1 MKHIIYFNPLPP
13 HGGRLFTSVMVD
25 IILYISI
32 HSLRMEG
39 DADAVFIFQEYSIS
53 IHSLRMEGDF
63 TGVTPEMECEIS
75 IHSLRMEGD
84 AMKDDTTK
92 VSITISIHS
101 LRMEGD
107 HRCRKPC
114 RCL

>member
-1 MKHIIYFNPLPP
+1 
-13 HGGRLFTSVMVD
+13 
-25 IILYISI
+25 
-32 HSLRMEG
+32 MEG

-75 IHSLRMEGD
+75 IHSPRWEGD

>member
-1 MKHIIYFNPLPP
+1 
-13 HGGRLFTSVMVD
+13 
-25 IILYISI
+25 
-32 HSLRMEG
+32 
-39 DADAVFIFQEYSIS
+39 
-53 IHSLRMEGDF
+53 MEGDF